1 LIPPG
6 GQAAQV
12 YDIVGTSDDGTVL
25 AGTIKDQQNNEVAAI
40 WTQANGWQSLG
51 WLPNA
56 LSCPSRSDAYAI
68 SGDGTIVVGL
78 SWNGCSGRGFRW
90 TQATGM
96 QELQPLVNGQ
106 NRCSTIS
113 RDGSAMAGFAQGNF
127 NRTPAYWDP
136 NLTGFVLNANF
147 QGEVHGFNN
156 NGSKS
161 VGTNYFTG
169 NSYSAFIR
177 DQQSG
182 VMTNL
187 GSLNP
192 GWGGNAV
199 DLSEDGNVIVG
210 YDVNMLALQAWVWTS
225 GDGIISLQNRLTAAG
240 IPNVPALAACRAVSD
255 DGSVIVG
262 GGAFTPGFIAELPML
277 VSYGAPTP
285 GCNGSPILSATPAPF
300 VNTPSFTLRSTLAP
314 PSSLGL
320 VLLTNVPDVVGSDPF
335 GIGVQLHVD
344 LFFSTEVI
352 TLDAFSDAFGDCAVP
367 AGIANNPLLG
377 GLTYYGQILWAWPF
391 STCFVPPYNLST
403 TQGLAITIQP

>member
-1 LIPPG
+1 MQQL
-6 GQAAQV
+6 QL
-12 YDIVGTSDDGTVL
+12 L
-25 AGTIKDQQNNEVAAI
+25 A
-40 WTQANGWQSLG
+40 
-51 WLPNA
+51 NA
-56 LSCPSRSDAYAI
+56 
-68 SGDGTIVVGL
+68 G
-78 SWNGCSGRGFRW
+78 
-90 TQATGM
+90 
-96 QELQPLVNGQ
+96 
-106 NRCSTIS
+106 NRCSAIS
-113 RDGSAMAGFAQGNF
+113 RDGSAMGGFAQGNF
-127 NRTPAYWDP
+127 SRTPAYWDP
-136 NLTGFVLNANF
+136 SLLGAVLDANY
-147 QGEVHGFNN
+147 QGEVFGFNN

-169 NSYSAFIR
+169 TSYSAYIR

-182 VMTNL
+182 VLTNL
-187 GSLNP
+187 GSLNA
-192 GWGGNAV
+192 GWKGNAT
-199 DLSEDGNVIVG
+199 DISEDGNVICG
-210 YDVNMLALQAWVWTS
+210 WDSMGLAGEAWLWTS
-225 GDGIISLQNRLTAAG
+225 SDGIISLQNRLTAAG
-240 IPNVPALAACRAVSD
+240 VPSVPALRAALACSD

-262 GGAFTPGFIAELPML
+262 GGSLSPGFIAELPML

-285 GCNGSPILSATPAPF
+285 GCAGSPILSATPAPF

-391 STCFVPPYNLST
+391 SSCFIPPYNLST

>member
-1 LIPPG
+1 MG
-6 GQAAQV
+6 
-12 YDIVGTSDDGTVL
+12 
-25 AGTIKDQQNNEVAAI
+25 
-40 WTQANGWQSLG
+40 
-51 WLPNA
+51 
-56 LSCPSRSDAYAI
+56 
-68 SGDGTIVVGL
+68 
-78 SWNGCSGRGFRW
+78 
-90 TQATGM
+90 
-96 QELQPLVNGQ
+96 
-106 NRCSTIS
+106 
-113 RDGSAMAGFAQGNF
+113 GFAQGTF
-127 NRTPAYWDP
+127 DRTPAYWTP
-136 NLTGFVLNANF
+136 NLLGTVLNAAF

-161 VGTNYFTG
+161 VGTNYFNVG
-169 NSYSAFIR
+169 NNLSAYVR
-177 DQQSG
+177 DAASG

-192 GWGGNAV
+192 GWNGNAV
-199 DLSEDGNVIVG
+199 DISEDGNVIVG
-210 YDVNMLALQAWVWTS
+210 FDVAGLSVEGWMWTS
-225 GDGIISLQNRLTAAG
+225 GDGIISISNRLTAAG
-240 IPNVPALAACRAVSD
+240 VPGVPAVLGACLAASD

-262 GGAFTPGFIAELPML
+262 SGGGFAPGFIAELPML
-277 VSYGAPTP
+277 VSYGAATP
-285 GCNGSPILSATPAPF
+285 GCAGSPVLSATPAPF